1 MPLTDYVALVS
12 LTSNVPPKALMQVA
26 AAVQKQLT
34 RDFFPFWGL
43 PVTVAPFADLA
54 SVPSDYRVVAIFAD
68 PHELVDHLEV
78 AIDVQTL
85 ERLAAQF
92 DRQLLQ
98 GIHLNEFTRQPFA
111 LIALSETWSITVSH
125 EVLEMASDPFGNR
138 LIAAGV
144 PGDPDRRVD
153 YLLEV
158 CDPCQS
164 AWYPV
169 NGVPV
174 SDFYTP
180 RFFDPVRTS
189 GTRYSFTGELEYPL
203 HILDGGYVSFIDPG
217 TSGLYQLQAGEDLP
231 VLIADISSLART
243 SAPLRQLVDSDP
255 RTPRLTADTVRPAS
269 SASTA
274 PAAYS
279 AMLAA
284 SEGTALRTREAVFSV
299 ATGPR

>member
-1 MPLTDYVALVS
+1 VPLTDYVALVS
-12 LTSNVPPKALMQVA
+12 LTSNVPTKALMQVA

-43 PVTVAPFADLA
+43 PATVAAFADLA
-54 SVPSDYRVVAIFAD
+54 SVPSDYRVVAVFGD
-68 PHELVDHLEV
+68 PQELVDRLEV
-78 AIDVQTL
+78 AIDPGTL

-92 DRQLLQ
+92 DRQQLT
-98 GIHLNEFTRQPFA
+98 GVHLNEFTRQPFA
-111 LIALSETWSITVSH
+111 LVALSDTWSLTVSH
-125 EVLEMASDPFGNR
+125 EVLELVADPYGNR

-144 PGDPDRRVD
+144 PGDPDRRVN
-153 YLLEV
+153 YLLEL

-180 RFFDPVRTS
+180 RYFDPVRTD
-189 GTRYSFTGELEYPL
+189 GTRYSFTGDLEHPL
-203 HILDGGYVSFIDPG
+203 HILDGGYVSWIDPRD
-217 TSGLYQLQAGEDLP
+217 SGLYQLQAGEDMP
-231 VLIADISSLART
+231 MLIANVASLAQSST
-243 SAPLRQLVDSDP
+243 PLRQLVDSDP
-255 RTPRLTADTVRPAS
+255 RTPRVTGATVRPAS
-269 SASTA
+269 SAATA

-284 SEGTALRTREAVFSV
+284 SEGAALRTMEAVLSV
-299 ATGPR
+299 ASGPV